1 MINFNPKKR
10 TVTKNER
17 NASDYQETVNLF
29 EHLKHMVK
37 TGQKEELEGVV
48 DKFLVK
54 AENLFAIEDFYREV
68 QELDDIQE

>member
-1 MINFNPKKR
+1 
-10 TVTKNER
+10 
-17 NASDYQETVNLF
+17 
-29 EHLKHMVK
+29 MVK